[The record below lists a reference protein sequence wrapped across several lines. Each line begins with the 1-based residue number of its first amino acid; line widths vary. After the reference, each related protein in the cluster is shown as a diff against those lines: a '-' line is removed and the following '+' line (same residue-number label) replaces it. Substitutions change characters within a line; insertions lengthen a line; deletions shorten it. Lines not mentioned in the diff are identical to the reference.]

1 MQNLYGPAIALGL
14 IIGAAIIADDFIR
27 PTAQHRDM
35 PLPAGLMFAPADDSD
50 HKVWIMNQAGDED
63 RAVHREMRIVL
74 NDESD
79 KANHEKTLI
88 MVKVDDDQADAR
100 AGGEAL
106 AEAIREAVD
115 AARAEGREPTEAEIT
130 AAISAVSGQ
139 TSHIEVEVDVSK
151 ARQQAE

>member
-1 MQNLYGPAIALGL
+1 
-14 IIGAAIIADDFIR
+14 
-27 PTAQHRDM
+27 
-35 PLPAGLMFAPADDSD
+35 MFAPADDSD